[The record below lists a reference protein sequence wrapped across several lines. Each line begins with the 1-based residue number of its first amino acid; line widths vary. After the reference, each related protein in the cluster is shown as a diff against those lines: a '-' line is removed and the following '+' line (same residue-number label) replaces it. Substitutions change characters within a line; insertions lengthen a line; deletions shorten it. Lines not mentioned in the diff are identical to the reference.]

1 MLLQRVR
8 LCLVAFQLVPPQLAP
23 TLFLQDKGT
32 LLRAREKKK
41 TEIISRLLIKLDLTA
56 SSILQSASIFSGFY
70 SRFNSLI
77 IDPKEG
83 SHEEM
88 LI

>member
-8 LCLVAFQLVPPQLAP
+8 LCLVAFQLVPPRLAP

-41 TEIISRLLIKLDLTA
+41 TEIISRLLIKLAFVLSLSTRDRLDSFEHSA
-56 SSILQSASIFSGFY
+56 ISFHFFWIL
-70 SRFNSLI
+70 R
-77 IDPKEG
+77 
-83 SHEEM
+83 
-88 LI
+88 